1 MKRHAVTHPFKIV
14 TVPAPIEAA
23 SSFKLE
29 IETPEFPAAE
39 LNGTELS
46 IRDAEGAEVARCAIV
61 RGSDGVH
68 VLAPVPAG
76 LIAPATTGSHLWQAV
91 ICRDADEDEGEAAE
105 ADIPP
110 EAVPFAVD
118 VAAHTIFVSVWDMPP
133 AVEAGRPFAAT
144 IGLKC
149 TCGCDTR
156 GWAFS
161 ITDAV
166 GCEVHAGRVGDV
178 PAAGTDALY
187 HARIEL
193 MAPAD
198 VGRAV
203 WSVAAHCP
211 DHPMPHALRIQ
222 PLHLNVTDRAEIA
235 LRLRVVD
242 AETGAPV
249 PRAKIVAHPFRTLAD
264 ESGAAELRVAPG
276 DYRIYASGKGYF
288 ASQRSA
294 RITDDMELV
303 AELHPDREPTVA
315 DAWA

>member
-1 MKRHAVTHPFKIV
+1 MTHPFKIV

-23 SSFKLE
+23 SSFRLE
-29 IETPEFPAAE
+29 IETPEFPSAE

-46 IRDAEGAEVARCAIV
+46 IRDAEGVEVARSTIV

-68 VLAPVPAG
+68 VLAPVPSG

-91 ICRDADEDEGEAAE
+91 LCHDDATHDDATEDDADT
-105 ADIPP
+105 PP

-133 AVEAGRPFAAT
+133 AIEAGRPFAAT

-166 GCEVHAGRVGDV
+166 GCEVHAGRVGDA
-178 PAAGTDALY
+178 PAAGTDALF
-187 HARIEL
+187 HARVEM
-193 MAPAD
+193 MAPAE

-264 ESGAAELRVAPG
+264 ETGAAELRVAPG
-276 DYRIYASGKGYF
+276 EYRIYASGKGYF
-288 ASQRSA
+288 ASQHSA
-294 RITDDMELV
+294 RITGDMELV

>member
-1 MKRHAVTHPFKIV
+1 MTHPFKIL

-23 SSFKLE
+23 SSFRLE
-29 IETPEFPAAE
+29 IETPEFPSAE

-46 IRDAEGAEVARCAIV
+46 IRDAEGVEVARSAIV

-68 VLAPVPAG
+68 ILAPVPSG

-91 ICRDADEDEGEAAE
+91 LCHDDATHDDATEDDADT
-105 ADIPP
+105 PP

-133 AVEAGRPFAAT
+133 AIEAGRPFAAT

-166 GCEVHAGRVGDV
+166 GCEVHAGRVGDA

-187 HARIEL
+187 HARVEM
-193 MAPAD
+193 MAPAE

-264 ESGAAELRVAPG
+264 ETGAAELRVAPG
-276 DYRIYASGKGYF
+276 EYRIYASGKGYF
-288 ASQRSA
+288 ASQHSA
-294 RITDDMELV
+294 RITGDMELV

>member
-1 MKRHAVTHPFKIV
+1 MTHPFKIV

-23 SSFKLE
+23 SSFRLE
-29 IETPEFPAAE
+29 IETPEFPSAE

-46 IRDAEGAEVARCAIV
+46 IRDAEGVEVARSAIV

-68 VLAPVPAG
+68 VLAHVPSG

-91 ICRDADEDEGEAAE
+91 LCHDDATGDDADT
-105 ADIPP
+105 PP

-118 VAAHTIFVSVWDMPP
+118 VAAHTIFVSVWDMPA

-187 HARIEL
+187 HARVEM
-193 MAPAD
+193 MAPAE

-222 PLHLNVTDRAEIA
+222 PLHLYVTDRAEIA

-264 ESGAAELRVAPG
+264 ETGAAELRVAPG
-276 DYRIYASGKGYF
+276 EYRIYASGKGYF
-288 ASQRSA
+288 ASQHST
-294 RITDDMELV
+294 RITGDMELV